1 MTWFCWKHFSNILPQ
16 MNAREA
22 LAMEDIMSHL
32 VVHLLLLHHTQSLS
46 PSATFAL
53 LDEKPTL

>member
-1 MTWFCWKHFSNILPQ
+1 

-32 VVHLLLLHHTQSLS
+32 AVHLLLLHHTQSLS